1 MKMKWNRLFLSIC
14 LALIIYILTHI
25 LPLLSYLDFA
35 LISVIIFLDKMG
47 DEGVYTFLIPISI
60 FNDYSSGVYFGVSG
74 LIFVAIFILKLIVT
88 DNMYFKSD
96 FLRFTYYFFSV
107 LLYNVF
113 MNILIN
119 DFYVSISII
128 PIHLLFDIG
137 LIYLI
142 NSFLESKFA
151 LSLSK

>member
-1 MKMKWNRLFLSIC
+1 
-14 LALIIYILTHI
+14 
-25 LPLLSYLDFA
+25 
-35 LISVIIFLDKMG
+35 MG